1 MKAVSMFNC
10 ICSLGLALTC
20 VLLLLG
26 SPQAADAQSAPAD
39 ASNIETLTSP
49 SATFDSV
56 EVVQG
61 GKILKLRADG
71 AAVDVQSQ
79 THSLYLHSSGPG
91 ACPHAC
97 NNVLINPFGGEGN
110 VGIGTIEPSQKLHIS
125 GNRIRLQ
132 NGSKILDLRAD
143 GGDID
148 IESTTNDL
156 YITSSKNIVVN
167 PYASNGNVGIGTDRP
182 QAKLDVAGT
191 TRTKILQITG
201 GADLAE
207 LFEVTGAVVPGQIV
221 AIDADHPGVLRI
233 ANTAYDRTVAG
244 VISGAGGINPGLTLQ
259 QEGSVAEGSHP
270 VALTGRVYVWADA
283 TYGSITPGDLLTTSD
298 TPGHAMRVT
307 DHDRAQGTILGKAMS
322 RLDQGTGLVLVLVTL
337 Q

>member
-110 VGIGTIEPSQKLHIS
+110 VGIGTIERAKNCIFLATVSACKMAARFSICVPTGVTSILKAQPTIYIS
-125 GNRIRLQ
+125 
-132 NGSKILDLRAD
+132 
-143 GGDID
+143 
-148 IESTTNDL
+148 
-156 YITSSKNIVVN
+156 
-167 PYASNGNVGIGTDRP
+167 P
-182 QAKLDVAGT
+182 
-191 TRTKILQITG
+191 
-201 GADLAE
+201 
-207 LFEVTGAVVPGQIV
+207 VPK
-221 AIDADHPGVLRI
+221 
-233 ANTAYDRTVAG
+233 
-244 VISGAGGINPGLTLQ
+244 TL
-259 QEGSVAEGSHP
+259 
-270 VALTGRVYVWADA
+270 L
-283 TYGSITPGDLLTTSD
+283 
-298 TPGHAMRVT
+298 
-307 DHDRAQGTILGKAMS
+307 
-322 RLDQGTGLVLVLVTL
+322 
-337 Q
+337 